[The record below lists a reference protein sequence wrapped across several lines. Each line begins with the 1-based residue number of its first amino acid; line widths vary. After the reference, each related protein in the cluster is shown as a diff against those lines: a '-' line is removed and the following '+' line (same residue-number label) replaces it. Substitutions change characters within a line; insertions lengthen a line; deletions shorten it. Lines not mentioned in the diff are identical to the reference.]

1 MAKVKVQL
9 RKKGKKASKPG
20 RKAKTVMAKKSLSA
34 RFGPVSSIDTAP
46 VAIGNSIRGS
56 QSQVIQSKDGVIV
69 RSRDFMF
76 PATATGTIQTWTLC
90 GGTPI
95 APAVFSDSTLR
106 NYMQMYQKFRWRKL
120 TAHYITSSATT
131 ATGDVMFYHQKN
143 RESVFLN
150 QTSTQ
155 LLPFVLNDDDTVI
168 GPQWTNHSVDLHIT
182 GEWKSTDYGMTAELE
197 QYAEGDLFLLSKT
210 STLDSPGY
218 VLFDFEVQ
226 FSELQISPRLL
237 SLPVPRAQWNQMN
250 IGLTATPVT
259 VDTQVRLALTGT
271 GINGSASTHPAG
283 VTNGDVYK
291 LIVDLTNSNSGS
303 WVNGNAL
310 SIVRSEEP
318 GGYSSTILQ
327 DGTTL
332 YAVYN
337 GSAYCLYANASA
349 AFASGG
355 GFIAYCASVTL
366 TANLQVWV
374 SYIGSLGSINL
385 NPNF

>member
-9 RKKGKKASKPG
+9 
-20 RKAKTVMAKKSLSA
+20 VKKSKKVPKPSRKVKTTSAKRPAVA

-56 QSQVIQSKDGVIV
+56 QSQIIQSKTGVTV

-182 GEWKSTDYGMTAELE
+182 GKWKSTDYGMTPELE
-197 QYAEGDLFLLSKT
+197 QYADGDLFLLSKT
-210 STLDSPGY
+210 STVDSPGY
-218 VLFDFEVQ
+218 VLFDFEVE
-226 FSELQISPRLL
+226 FAELQISPRLL
-237 SLPVPRAQWNQMN
+237 TLPLPRAQWNQLN
-250 IGLTATPVT
+250 IGYTSQTVT
-259 VDTQVRLALTGT
+259 TDGVIRMIPLGN
-271 GINGSASTHPAG
+271 GINGAASSLPAG
-283 VTNGDVYK
+283 CVNGDIYK
-291 LIVDLTNSNSGS
+291 VVVDLTNSNSGS
-303 WVNGNAL
+303 WVGGNAV
-310 SIVRSEEP
+310 STVRIQENN
-318 GGYSSTILQ
+318 GWVGVALQ

-332 YAVYN
+332 YALYN
-337 GSAYCLYANASA
+337 GVAFVLYPTAVA
-349 AFASGG
+349 AFTGG
-355 GFIAYCASVTL
+355 SSFVSYSATGTSAV
-366 TANLQVWV
+366 NLQVWV
-374 SYIGSLGSINL
+374 SYIGSIGATNL

>member
-9 RKKGKKASKPG
+9 KKRSSKVSKPS
-20 RKAKTVMAKKSLSA
+20 RKVKTMMAKLSSMA

-56 QSQVIQSKDGVIV
+56 QSQIIQSKNGVTV

-106 NYMQMYQKFRWRKL
+106 NYMQMYQKYRWRKL

-131 ATGDVMFYHQKN
+131 ATGDIMFYHQKN

-182 GEWKSTDYGMTAELE
+182 GKWKSTDYGMTPELE
-197 QYAEGDLFLLSKT
+197 QYADGDLFLLSKT
-210 STLDSPGY
+210 STTDSPGY
-218 VLFDFEVQ
+218 VLFDFEVE
-226 FSELQISPRLL
+226 FAELQISPRLL
-237 SLPVPRAQWNQMN
+237 TLPLPRAQWNQLN
-250 IGLTATPVT
+250 IGYTSQTVT
-259 VDTQVRLALTGT
+259 TDAIIRMGVIGN
-271 GINGSASTHPAG
+271 GINGAASSLPAG
-283 VTNGDVYK
+283 ATNGDIYK
-291 LIVDLTNSNSGS
+291 VIVDLTNSNPGS
-303 WVNGNAL
+303 WVGGNAVSAFRVEENNA
-310 SIVRSEEP
+310 SITVA
-318 GGYSSTILQ
+318 LQ

-337 GSAYCLYANASA
+337 GLAFVFYPNAAA
-349 AFASGG
+349 AFTGG
-355 GFIAYCASVTL
+355 NSFVAYGATGTSAV
-366 TANLQVWV
+366 NLQVWM
-374 SYIGSLGSINL
+374 SLIGSIGTTNL